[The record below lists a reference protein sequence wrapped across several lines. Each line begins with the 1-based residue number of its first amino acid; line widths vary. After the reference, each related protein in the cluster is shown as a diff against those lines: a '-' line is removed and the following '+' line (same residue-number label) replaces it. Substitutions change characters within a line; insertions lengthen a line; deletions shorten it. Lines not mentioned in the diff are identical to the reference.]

1 MGYDHGWS
9 SVEFLGVLL
18 AICGVVV
25 FFAILF
31 QNDSGKVKWHVW
43 ERWEQCVFVGV
54 TPVAILGVVLVAMG
68 CGTSVPEPA
77 EPTDPVTVEVDGPT
91 TELAPTVNF
100 YLRLSMARVGFAACE
115 AAQVPLEERSAIR
128 AEARQEVQLLHDEL
142 VAYVKS
148 GQTGEY
154 CGPVCEEMFNFL
166 VNVDESICE
175 E

>member
-1 MGYDHGWS
+1 MSGPHLVGFILVVAGGLAYGGNHAENRKIPKRAWDVGELCLHYGGLAG
-9 SVEFLGVLL
+9 VFLGLALL
-18 AICGVVV
+18 V
-25 FFAILF
+25 F
-31 QNDSGKVKWHVW
+31 
-43 ERWEQCVFVGV
+43 
-54 TPVAILGVVLVAMG
+54 G
-68 CGTSVPEPA
+68 CGASVP

-154 CGPVCEEMFNFL
+154 CGPVCEEIFNFL
-166 VNVDESICE
+166 ANVDESICE